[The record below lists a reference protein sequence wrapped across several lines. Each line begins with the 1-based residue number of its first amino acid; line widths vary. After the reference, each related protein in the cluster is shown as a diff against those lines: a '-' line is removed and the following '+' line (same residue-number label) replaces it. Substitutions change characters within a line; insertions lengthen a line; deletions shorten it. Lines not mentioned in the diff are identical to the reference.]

1 MSVIDLSRKLFVLPG
16 VEILAV
22 LYSILAV
29 ISFIFEL
36 RAFLFL
42 LILTAT
48 IVLAIKLLKL
58 RFNAK
63 RVLFLSILVS
73 TLSFLSF
80 AISGSFSG
88 SFFLLLAVIYFCS
101 ERGLVPSVITSSI
114 PFLILEPMS
123 IIVLIL
129 STALFF
135 AYLRILSISIGN
147 STLREFVESF
157 VKFWLTNNPEYAE
170 EILKKN
176 AELFKGRLRCLKL
189 NDFKVIATDFH
200 PGPFRNVGGARLVNI
215 LNSPDSVYLHSP
227 TSHER
232 DPVSE
237 DDLRIIRDA
246 LKFEFTEIFP
256 MKPFEL
262 ESENFKILCFP
273 FDKIKL
279 ILVSGKRRIDDFTL
293 DSANFVV
300 DCHNANFFG
309 DLSESEIEEIREL
322 VRRAE
327 MMENERVDSV
337 TGSFIKLKAESES
350 ISSYISAIL
359 LDYGFEKYAIVIFD
373 SNNIDLQFRK
383 LVEERFADLGFKAIV
398 CSTDNHSKTGI
409 KVRESYKPAGAC
421 KEDYEYLKLLLE
433 ESKNVKFENIRFFYS
448 ESAAEVRVLGKVLK
462 EIEAVAGRSAGYVYL
477 FFIFTFLGF
486 IFSLFSKAI

>member
-176 AELFKGRLRCLKL
+176 AEIFKGRLRCLKF
-189 NDFKVIATDFH
+189 NDFKFIATDFH

-256 MKPFEL
+256 MKPFKL

-279 ILVSGKRRIDDFTL
+279 ILVSGKRRID
-293 DSANFVV
+293 S
-300 DCHNANFFG
+300 
-309 DLSESEIEEIREL
+309 
-322 VRRAE
+322 
-327 MMENERVDSV
+327 
-337 TGSFIKLKAESES
+337 
-350 ISSYISAIL
+350 
-359 LDYGFEKYAIVIFD
+359 
-373 SNNIDLQFRK
+373 
-383 LVEERFADLGFKAIV
+383 
-398 CSTDNHSKTGI
+398 
-409 KVRESYKPAGAC
+409 
-421 KEDYEYLKLLLE
+421 
-433 ESKNVKFENIRFFYS
+433 
-448 ESAAEVRVLGKVLK
+448 
-462 EIEAVAGRSAGYVYL
+462 
-477 FFIFTFLGF
+477 
-486 IFSLFSKAI
+486 SKARTLKFYAFHLIK